1 MKKSQYLNNLHIIR
15 LFVALLAIFTISG
28 SCSKSDDN
36 KDNGG
41 GVQGPNDVYIVDMA
55 FVPNTITV
63 SAGTTITWTNKDG
76 TAHNVTSNTGLF
88 SSGSLANGRTFTFT
102 FATAGTYSYYCS
114 IHPTMVAAV
123 TVN

>member
-1 MKKSQYLNNLHIIR
+1 MKKSQYLKNHYIIMA
-15 LFVALLAIFTISG
+15 FIALLAVFTISG
-28 SCSKSDDN
+28 SCSKSDDT

-41 GVQGPNDVYIVDMA
+41 TVQGPNDVYIVDMA

-63 SAGTTITWTNKDG
+63 AAGTTITWTNKDG
-76 TAHNVTSNTGLF
+76 TSHNVTSNTGLF

-114 IHPTMVAAV
+114 IHPAMVASV